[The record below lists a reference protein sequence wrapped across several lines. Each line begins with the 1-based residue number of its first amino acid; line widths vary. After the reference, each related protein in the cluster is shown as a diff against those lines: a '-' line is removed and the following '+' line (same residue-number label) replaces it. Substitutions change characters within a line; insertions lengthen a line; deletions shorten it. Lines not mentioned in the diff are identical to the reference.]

1 MLICKI
7 LGEEFRF
14 RTDGDD
20 NYLQELISYICD
32 ISERI
37 QKDNENMSRYH
48 IMILSA
54 LQIAEELYEL
64 KRLQHKDVVDK
75 SDEIS
80 TRTMNLIKELDM
92 AMGLDK
98 KINKTKGV

>member
-20 NYLQELISYICD
+20 KYLQELISYLNQV
-32 ISERI
+32 SERI
-37 QKDNENMSRYH
+37 QKENKNMSRYNV
-48 IMILSA
+48 MILSA

-80 TRTMNLIKELDM
+80 NRTMNLIKELDI

-98 KINKTKGV
+98 KKHKSKGV